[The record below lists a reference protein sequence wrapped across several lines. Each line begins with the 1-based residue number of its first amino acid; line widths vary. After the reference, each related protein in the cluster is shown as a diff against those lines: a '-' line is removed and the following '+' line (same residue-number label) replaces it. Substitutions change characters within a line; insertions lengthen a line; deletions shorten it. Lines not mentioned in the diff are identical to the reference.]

1 MENLKGVD
9 LIMKIASELIVEA
22 SITRDKDLKNL
33 RLSQASCIIKGC
45 SDMSSKS
52 LMELI
57 MMSKELSLKIGRDF
71 SKFERQ
77 MDGNDI
83 LKQVFN
89 EEKDNTND

>member
-1 MENLKGVD
+1 MGNLQGVD

-22 SITRDKDLKNL
+22 SITKEQDLKNL

-45 SDMSSKS
+45 SDISNKS

-89 EEKDNTND
+89 EEKGNNND